1 MTDLTILTFD
11 PQTLAPEAAA
21 LLSRLSNEDAAV
33 RRIALI
39 ELADLEDPDAL
50 QPIAAAL
57 KHDASPDVRSEAA
70 RVLGA
75 WEQREIVETL
85 CDALHDTDGNVR
97 EAAASSLSALKQT
110 SSGAVLCA
118 WADDPAPFVQRAIL
132 RALRELRYADAFAPA
147 LRALEHDDA
156 NVRIEAVGVLGWL
169 KDARALAPLAGI
181 AVRDAAAEIRRTAV
195 GALGFSHADDPVI
208 SPALLHALGDPA
220 WQVREE
226 AATTL
231 GKLRATSAR
240 DALIA
245 ALDDDYWQVRL
256 RAARALGQ
264 LGNSAAAQPLVA
276 LLSHPI
282 SNLRKEAALALGEL
296 RDPSAAAALRAAL
309 DDADP
314 EVRKAVRIALQ
325 QIDDATR

>member
-1 MTDLTILTFD
+1 MNDLTILAFD
-11 PQTLAPEAAA
+11 PRTLAPEAAA
-21 LLSRLSNEDAAV
+21 LLPRLTDEDAAV

-50 QPIAAAL
+50 QPIVAAL
-57 KHDASPDVRSEAA
+57 KHDASSDVRSEAA

-75 WEQREIVETL
+75 WEQHDIIEAL
-85 CDALHDTDGNVR
+85 CNALRDTDDNVR

-110 SSGAVLCA
+110 SSGAVLCV

-132 RALRELRYADAFAPA
+132 RALRELRCADAFAPA
-147 LRALEHDDA
+147 LRALEHEDS

-169 KDARALAPLAGI
+169 KDARALAPLADI
-181 AVRDAAAEIRRTAV
+181 AVRDATAEIRRTAV
-195 GALGFSHADDPVI
+195 GALGFALADDPVT
-208 SPALLHALGDPA
+208 SPALLHALVDPA

-231 GKLRATSAR
+231 GKLRAKSAR

-245 ALDDDYWQVRL
+245 ALDDAYWQVRL
-256 RAARALGQ
+256 RAARGLGQ
-264 LGNSAAAQPLVA
+264 LGDRVAAQPLVA
-276 LLSHPI
+276 LLSHAI

-296 RDPSAAAALRAAL
+296 RDPSTAAALRLAL
-309 DDADP
+309 DDPDP

-325 QIDDATR
+325 QIDAATQ

>member
-1 MTDLTILTFD
+1 MTDSTILSFD

-21 LLSRLSNEDAAV
+21 LVPRLTDADTAV

-50 QPIAAAL
+50 QLIATAM
-57 KHDASPDVRSEAA
+57 KHDASPDVRGEAA

-75 WEQREIVETL
+75 WEQRDIVEAL
-85 CDALHDTDGNVR
+85 CHALHDTDDNVR
-97 EAAASSLSALKQT
+97 EAAASSLSALKQA

-118 WADDPAPFVQRAIL
+118 WADDPAPFVKRAVL

-169 KDARALAPLAGI
+169 KDTRALAPLADI
-181 AVRDAAAEIRRTAV
+181 AVRDGNADIRRAAIA
-195 GALGFSHADDPVI
+195 ALGFAHADDPAI
-208 SPALLHALGDPA
+208 SSALLHALGDSA

-226 AATTL
+226 SATTL
-231 GKLRATSAR
+231 GKLRAASAR
-240 DALIA
+240 DALIG
-245 ALDDDYWQVRL
+245 ALDDADWQVRL

-264 LGNSAAAQPLVA
+264 LGDRAAARSLVS
-276 LLSHPI
+276 LLAHAI

-296 RDPSAAAALRAAL
+296 RDPSTVSALRAAL
-309 DDADP
+309 NDADP

-325 QIDDATR
+325 QLDEATQ

>member
-1 MTDLTILTFD
+1 MTDPTILTFD
-11 PQTLAPEAAA
+11 PQSLAPEAAA
-21 LLSRLSNEDAAV
+21 LLPRLSNDDAAV

-50 QPIAAAL
+50 PPIVAAL

-75 WEQREIVETL
+75 WEQRDIVEAL
-85 CDALHDTDGNVR
+85 CNALHDTDDNVR

-110 SSGAVLCA
+110 SSGAVLCE
-118 WADDPAPFVQRAIL
+118 WADDPAPFVKRAIL
-132 RALRELRYADAFAPA
+132 RALRELRYTDAFSPA
-147 LRALEHDDA
+147 LRALEHDDS

-169 KDARALAPLAGI
+169 KDVRALAPLASI
-181 AVRDAAAEIRRTAV
+181 AVHDVDADIRRTAV
-195 GALGFSHADDPVI
+195 GALGFSHADDPATAQ
-208 SPALLHALGDPA
+208 ALLHALGDSA

-231 GKLRATSAR
+231 GKLHAKSAR

-245 ALDDDYWQVRL
+245 ALDDAYWQVRL

-264 LGNSAAAQPLVA
+264 LGDRMAAQPLVA
-276 LLSHPI
+276 LLSHAI

-296 RDPSAAAALRAAL
+296 RDPSTASALRIAL
-309 DDADP
+309 NDADP
-314 EVRKAVRIALQ
+314 EVRKAARIALQ
-325 QIDDATR
+325 QIGEAMR